1 MKFIITSLI
10 IGTLLGLIIR
20 YDLSQDNFSNN
31 GQYSVF
37 ISRNKKIEMYTFS
50 QISKTNLNTNST
62 FSIYVKF
69 FKNKNLFNKIDDYIK
84 NLYNLTGIYA
94 NNSQLMHRSIIY
106 KYLYS
111 KYHMYTFFGSD
122 LLRKNIII
130 NDFYHILNNSHYD
143 INHYDIYHYQ
153 FTPLELWSIKTS
165 NQTLYP
171 ECQQCSYDIIL
182 INKNTKNLMLYSKN
196 IYNRTEYSS
205 YTFRELNKYNNYH
218 KLFEDD
224 NISLYM
230 SFGNGKWHLNND
242 DCQKHLIKIY
252 TDQICNLI

>member
-1 MKFIITSLI
+1 MRFIITSLI

-31 GQYSVF
+31 GQF
-37 ISRNKKIEMYTFS
+37 NTIISRNKKIEMYAFS
-50 QISKTNLNTNST
+50 QTSKTNLDTNNTFN
-62 FSIYVKF
+62 IYVKF

-84 NLYNLTGIYA
+84 NLYNLTGIYT
-94 NNSQLMHRSIIY
+94 NNSILMHQSIIY
-106 KYLYS
+106 KFLYG
-111 KYHMYTFFGSD
+111 KYHAYTFFGSD
-122 LLRKNIII
+122 LLRKTIIV
-130 NDFYHILNNSHYD
+130 NDIYHILNNTYHDIHHYD
-143 INHYDIYHYQ
+143 INHYQ

-182 INKNTKNLMLYSKN
+182 INKNTKSLMLYSKN

-205 YTFRELNKYNNYH
+205 HMFDELNKYHNYH
-218 KLFEDD
+218 RLFEDD
-224 NISLYM
+224 NRALYM

-252 TDQICNLI
+252 SDQIYNLI